1 MASSSLPKL
10 AKAGFHVM
18 LKYFEI
24 NMLNMQ
30 QSVSLLYKT
39 NRFHV
44 AVRLL
49 SNRSQMTSKCGKN
62 ISDTLDYRLV
72 CHFFVLTTV

>member
-1 MASSSLPKL
+1 
-10 AKAGFHVM
+10 
-18 LKYFEI
+18 
-24 NMLNMQ
+24 MQ
-30 QSVSLLYKT
+30 QSVSLLYNT
-39 NRFHV
+39 NRFHF

-49 SNRSQMTSKCGKN
+49 SNRSQKN

>member
-1 MASSSLPKL
+1 
-10 AKAGFHVM
+10 
-18 LKYFEI
+18 
-24 NMLNMQ
+24 MQ
-30 QSVSLLYKT
+30 QSVSLLYNT

-49 SNRSQMTSKCGKN
+49 SNRSQKN

-72 CHFFVLTTV
+72 CHFFVLTTVWRHLWSITEQTNDNMESIY